1 MIAMEEKSRHEI
13 ITRAKISY
21 AEQKTNVSMRVWIDG
36 ELGEIGM
43 SSMSDEECSN
53 YNLSTLPRIFQD
65 V

>member
-21 AEQKTNVSMRVWIDG
+21 VEQKTNVSMRGWIDR
-36 ELGEIGM
+36 ELSEIGM
-43 SSMSDEECSN
+43 PAMTDEECTN
-53 YNLSTLPRIFQD
+53 YNLSTLPRVFQD